1 MTNDIFINEKQAEKE
16 KTAITDQEN
25 AEKQLRINYGL
36 TFSTREGFEAAK
48 DILRHCHFLEPSH
61 VTGDAY
67 QTAFREGERNVAL
80 YILAKLSP
88 ELISKLIGG

>member
-1 MTNDIFINEKQAEKE
+1 MTDDIFINEKQAEHE
-16 KTAITDQEN
+16 KAVITDLEN
-25 AEKQLRINYGL
+25 AEKQMRINYGL
-36 TFSTREGFEAAK
+36 TFSTMEGFETAK
-48 DILRHCHFLEPSH
+48 DILKHCHFLQTSH
-61 VTGDAY
+61 VPGDAY

>member
-1 MTNDIFINEKQAEKE
+1 MNDDVFINEKQIEEK
-16 KTAITDQEN
+16 KTTVTKEEN

-61 VTGDAY
+61 VAGDAY